1 MSFVNFFVGILIAL
15 VGYLLIWKSNWLLNN
30 FGRIGWAEK
39 HLGSEGG
46 SRLMYK
52 LIGTIIIIA
61 GFLHATN
68 LGGAFEKWMAIN
80 IFGANIS

>member
-1 MSFVNFFVGILIAL
+1 MSFGNFFVGLLIAA
-15 VGYLLIWKSNWLLNN
+15 VGYLLVWKSNWLLNN
-30 FGRIGWAEK
+30 FGRIGWAEE

-52 LIGTIIIIA
+52 LIGIIIIIT

-68 LGGAFEKWMAIN
+68 LGGAFIKWVATS
-80 IFGANIS
+80 IFGAKIA